1 MAANDFSQEVSQ
13 KEVVCKSFERWS
25 PQCYDLLKTCQQ
37 TPLREVVLCKLLDGE
52 ENYRSNNQCEVDN
65 SSIDME
71 ASSLRLDNFLRSIQ
85 EYQRIA
91 LIREEEDEDLYN

>member
-1 MAANDFSQEVSQ
+1 MAASDSSQEVSP
-13 KEVVCKSFERWS
+13 KEVVCKSFEIWS

-37 TPLREVVLCKLLDGE
+37 TPSRQIVLCKLLDGE

-65 SSIDME
+65 SSINME
-71 ASSLRLDNFLRSIQ
+71 TSSLQLDVFLRSVLNN
-85 EYQRIA
+85 RRMA